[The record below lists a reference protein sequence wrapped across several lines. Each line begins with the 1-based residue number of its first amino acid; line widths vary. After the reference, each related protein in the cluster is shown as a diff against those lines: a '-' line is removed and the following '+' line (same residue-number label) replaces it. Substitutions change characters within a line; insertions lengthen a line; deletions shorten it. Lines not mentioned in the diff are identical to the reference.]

1 MIRHFLVHAAG
12 LSLLVLAATTVEG
25 APALRCG
32 PRDAVIA
39 QIVEARGESRRA
51 AGLAAGMLVELFA
64 DEETGRWTLTATTPQ
79 GRTCRLAAGAGFAAF
94 PAPPAGREG

>member
-12 LSLLVLAATTVEG
+12 LALLVLAATAVEG
-25 APALRCG
+25 DPARPCG

-39 QIVEARGESRRA
+39 QITEARGESRRA
-51 AGLAAGMLVELFA
+51 AGLAAGVLVELFA
-64 DEETGRWTLTATTPQ
+64 DAGTGRWTLTATTAE
-79 GRTCRLAAGAGFAAF
+79 GRTCLLATGAGFAAF